1 MKNATFANKTKARIE
16 ALPDVAETFRGQINV
31 DLAKTVLK
39 ANVSPG
45 SLSNILGVTRASV
58 HGWLNG
64 KRIGRSNAVDVLL
77 LTMALKEDLAR
88 GILPKTSKEARQ
100 SYESFFSSSDF
111 FEKTLTDKLDSL
123 KISNPELERWLLGKD

>member
-77 LTMALKEDLAR
+77 LTMAFKEDLAK

-111 FEKTLTDKLDSL
+111 FEKTLTEKMDIL

>member
-16 ALPDVAETFRGQINV
+16 ALPDVAETFRAQINI
-31 DLAKTVLK
+31 DFAKTALK

-64 KRIGRSNAVDVLL
+64 KKIGRSNAVDVLL
-77 LTMALKEDLAR
+77 LTMAFKEDLAR

-100 SYESFFSSSDF
+100 SYESVFRSSDF
-111 FEKTLTDKLDSL
+111 FEKTLTEKLDTL
-123 KISNPELERWLLGKD
+123 KVSDLDLERWLLGKD

>member
-16 ALPDVAETFRGQINV
+16 ALPEFAETFRGQINI
-31 DLAKTVLK
+31 DLAKTALK

-64 KRIGRSNAVDVLL
+64 KRISRSHAIDVLL
-77 LTMALKEDLAR
+77 LVQAFKEDLAR
-88 GILPKTSKEARQ
+88 GILPKTTKEARQ

-111 FEKTLTDKLDSL
+111 FEKNLTEKLDAL
-123 KISNPELERWLLGKD
+123 KPADLNLERWLLGKD